1 MGNCSTKKVGAL
13 QALDPTEL
21 KVIWD
26 ALEKQDF
33 STAFSS
39 VCKLWLAYD
48 TYTPESQQVL
58 DKIVRETLE
67 TKK

>member
-1 MGNCSTKKVGAL
+1 MGNCSTKKAQSAL
-13 QALDPTEL
+13 RALDPAEL
-21 KVIWD
+21 KIIWD

-58 DKIVRETLE
+58 DKLVRQTIVV
-67 TKK
+67 

>member
-1 MGNCSTKKVGAL
+1 MGACSTKVLAL
-13 QALDPTEL
+13 RELDPTEL
-21 KVIWD
+21 TMILE

-48 TYTPESQQVL
+48 SYTPESQQVL
-58 DKIVRETLE
+58 DKLVKGGLE
-67 TKK
+67 KP